1 MGGLG
6 AEVAKN
12 ITLAGIKSLT
22 ILDDRNAAAGSANF
36 LVSPDAVG
44 QNVTISYIHFK
55 LMLSIYYVWLPRLL
69 RLHW

>member
-1 MGGLG
+1 MLLIGMGGLG

-36 LVSPDAVG
+36 LVPPDAVG
-44 QNVTISYIHFK
+44 QNV
-55 LMLSIYYVWLPRLL
+55 
-69 RLHW
+69 